1 MEECSSIGYFA
12 CNSRSCLFL
21 DFSVVAAAVA
31 AAYVVATLVAFSF
44 RLSSNF
50 VPRFVF
56 GGFLAGLSATK
67 CKSIRMRFYEFGTRL
82 RAHFRAH
89 FAVVVCVC
97 LCVLVCA
104 CVFVCVSMSALV
116 SIDIANWL

>member
-1 MEECSSIGYFA
+1 M
-12 CNSRSCLFL
+12 
-21 DFSVVAAAVA
+21 AAVA
-31 AAYVVATLVAFSF
+31 GVVVVVVATLVAFSF

-89 FAVVVCVC
+89 FVVAVCVL
-97 LCVLVCA
+97 LCVCASVCVL
-104 CVFVCVSMSALV
+104 CVSVCVSMSALV
-116 SIDIANWL
+116 STDIANWL

>member
-1 MEECSSIGYFA
+1 M
-12 CNSRSCLFL
+12 FL
-21 DFSVVAAAVA
+21 DFSVAAAGVVA
-31 AAYVVATLVAFSF
+31 GVVVATLVAFSF

-89 FAVVVCVC
+89 FAMAVCVC
-97 LCVLVCA
+97 FCV
-104 CVFVCVSMSALV
+104 
-116 SIDIANWL
+116 